1 MDFEQFEEEKPKI
14 PTNLLV
20 FVIVSALVIAFSIYY
35 ISKSGKQRPLTTEE
49 LVEGDTLS
57 TEDGASDG
65 HQELASSEQNQNE
78 EEEEELGNDESEIIK
93 SVKSSNSKNLTKNEV
108 SEGSEEKPVKTPTKT
123 VNLEKKSVA
132 NNEVKKKE
140 NKNLS
145 TENKKSSKSEN
156 IQGVLHVHTVRKNEF
171 LSSIASM
178 YNFPSKN
185 IKELNGIDEDL
196 RVGQKIKVKVQAIH
210 KVKKNEQL
218 SKIAQNYGVKI
229 TDICKING
237 IKKDAQ
243 LKEGQKIVIPLKS
256 FK

>member
-49 LVEGDTLS
+49 LVEGDTLYNEEP
-57 TEDGASDG
+57 TTAENA
-65 HQELASSEQNQNE
+65 ELANAENETE
-78 EEEEELGNDESEIIK
+78 EEALGEEETQILKN
-93 SVKSSNSKNLTKNEV
+93 VKRQNNTPEKVEQ
-108 SEGSEEKPVKTPTKT
+108 EEMMEEKTSNASPTPTKT
-123 VNLEKKSVA
+123 VSLEKKNA
-132 NNEVKKKE
+132 EKKKNIDSHNTSPKA
-140 NKNLS
+140 NKSDNV
-145 TENKKSSKSEN
+145 
-156 IQGVLHVHTVRKNEF
+156 QGILHVHTVRKNEF

-178 YNFPSKN
+178 YNFSSKE

-196 RVGQKIKVKVQAIH
+196 KVGQKIKVKVQAIH

-218 SKIAQNYGVKI
+218 AKIAQKYGVRV

-243 LKEGQKIVIPLKS
+243 LKEGQKIVIPLKL
-256 FK
+256 KK

>member
-57 TEDGASDG
+57 TEEQPLTENGEIANS
-65 HQELASSEQNQNE
+65 ENSSSGNETNTE
-78 EEEEELGNDESEIIK
+78 EEEETLGEEESEILK
-93 SVKSSNSKNLTKNEV
+93 NVKSNQNIANE
-108 SEGSEEKPVKTPTKT
+108 EEVH
-123 VNLEKKSVA
+123 
-132 NNEVKKKE
+132 EVTD
-140 NKNLS
+140 NQS
-145 TENKKSSKSEN
+145 FKSSKTPSKTVSLNSEN
-156 IQGVLHVHTVRKNEF
+156 KETHKVASENSKKVSVQGITHVHTVRKNEF
-171 LSSIASM
+171 LSTIASM

-218 SKIAQNYGVKI
+218 AKIAQKYGVKLS
-229 TDICKING
+229 DVCKING
-237 IKKDAQ
+237 IRKDAP
-243 LKEGQKIVIPLKS
+243 LKEGQKIVIPLKHN
-256 FK
+256 K

>member
-57 TEDGASDG
+57 TEEQPLAENG
-65 HQELASSEQNQNE
+65 EVASSDNSTSENETNTE
-78 EEEEELGNDESEIIK
+78 EESLGEEESEILK
-93 SVKSSNSKNLTKNEV
+93 NVKSNQNVENEEQEVHEVADNPSSK
-108 SEGSEEKPVKTPTKT
+108 SSKTPTKT
-123 VNLEKKSVA
+123 VSIDSESKETHKVA
-132 NNEVKKKE
+132 
-140 NKNLS
+140 
-145 TENKKSSKSEN
+145 SEN
-156 IQGVLHVHTVRKNEF
+156 SKKVSLQGITHVHTVRKNEF
-171 LSSIASM
+171 LSTIASM
-178 YNFPSKN
+178 YNFSSKN

-218 SKIAQNYGVKI
+218 AKIAQKYGVKLS
-229 TDICKING
+229 DVCKING
-237 IKKDAQ
+237 IRKDAP
-243 LKEGQKIVIPLKS
+243 LKEGQKIVIPLKYN
-256 FK
+256 K

>member
-57 TEDGASDG
+57 TDEQNPNENS
-65 HQELASSEQNQNE
+65 ELASSENE
-78 EEEEELGNDESEIIK
+78 TEEEELGNDETEILKNVKNNKSSATKKSDFEEIIEEK
-93 SVKSSNSKNLTKNEV
+93 TTKKSS
-108 SEGSEEKPVKTPTKT
+108 PTPTKT
-123 VNLEKKSVA
+123 VNLEKK
-132 NNEVKKKE
+132 NTEVKKSQFKTSHD
-140 NKNLS
+140 N
-145 TENKKSSKSEN
+145 TKKVTKSEN

-185 IKELNGIDEDL
+185 IKELNGIDDDDL
-196 RVGQKIKVKVQAIH
+196 RVGQKIKVKVQTIH
-210 KVKKNEQL
+210 KVKKGEQL
-218 SKIAQNYGVKI
+218 SKIAQNHGVKVA
-229 TDICKING
+229 DICKING

-243 LKEGQKIVIPLKS
+243 LKEGQKIIIPLKAN
-256 FK
+256 K